1 MADHKKKLEEHEIQ
15 EYVHERKTKLIAN
28 KPGVYEL
35 AADPLC
41 GWRQLHDDL
50 MGRVI
55 IQSKEDF
62 KGWPAETN

>member
-1 MADHKKKLEEHEIQ
+1 MLSNDELALKQMAIPDII
-15 EYVHERKTKLIAN
+15 RKTKLIAK

-55 IQSKEDF
+55 IQSKKDF